1 MTTHLRFLMAGALL
15 TGTLLTG
22 ALLVGCAEV
31 EPGGGTLNPSASSP
45 ASPTPRLQP
54 STEPAKTQNEITL
67 TGTVEHLGIEGGCT
81 VLRTDGNKV
90 YELKGGDPQVIKV
103 GAHVTIKGK
112 VRNDLATIC
121 QVGPV
126 FEVISSQVS

>member
-1 MTTHLRFLMAGALL
+1 MTTHLRFYMAGLV
-15 TGTLLTG
+15 LTG
-22 ALLVGCAEV
+22 ALVAGCAEV
-31 EPGGGTLNPSASSP
+31 EPGGGVVNPSASSA
-45 ASPTPRLQP
+45 ASPTPRFQP
-54 STEPAKTQNEITL
+54 STEPAKTQNEMTL
-67 TGTVEHLGIEGGCT
+67 TGTVEHLGLEGGCT
-81 VLRTDGNKV
+81 VLRTDANKV